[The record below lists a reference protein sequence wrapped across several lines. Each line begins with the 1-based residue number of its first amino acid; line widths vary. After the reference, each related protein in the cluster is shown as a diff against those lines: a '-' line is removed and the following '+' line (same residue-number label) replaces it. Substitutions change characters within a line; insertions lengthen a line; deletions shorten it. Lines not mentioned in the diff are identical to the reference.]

1 VQDESDASDRCKV
14 IGVWCARV
22 AWVLLP
28 VTTGAAFADALNSW
42 STAPAAL
49 AAVLLWGVWAGGLLA
64 LLAPRPLGLT
74 FLRIAAPCGV
84 AAVACCLSSTSTSSM
99 FVAIAGVLVAAVLAL
114 SPSIEIAA
122 ANALAYGDEERYPLH
137 TPTPLLLGPIPLAVA
152 VTGAGATAGPL
163 LLAAGHWISGAVV
176 TIVGLPLA
184 YLLGRSMHVLS
195 KRWFV
200 LVPAGIAVVEPLTLA
215 EPVLVLRD
223 RIAGLGRFG
232 STGTPRDA
240 LDLRVGTLFG
250 GVAIALSEPVGF
262 TRRRGRADAENV
274 EPSVVLLA
282 VVRASTALARAS
294 RRRIPTR

>member
-1 VQDESDASDRCKV
+1 M

-42 STAPAAL
+42 SAAPAAL
-49 AAVLLWGVWAGGLLA
+49 AAVLLWGVWAAGLLA

-74 FLRIAAPCGV
+74 FVRIAAPCGV
-84 AAVACCLSSTSTSSM
+84 LAVACCLSSTSTSSM
-99 FVAIAGVLVAAVLAL
+99 FVAIAGALVAAVLAL
-114 SPSIEIAA
+114 SPPIELAT

-163 LLAAGHWISGAVV
+163 LLAAEYWISGAVL

-184 YLLGRSMHVLS
+184 FLLARSMHVLS

-200 LVPAGIAVVEPLTLA
+200 LVPAGIALVEPLTLA

-223 RIAGLGRFG
+223 HIAALGRFRT
-232 STGTPRDA
+232 TGTPPEA

-250 GVAIALSEPVGF
+250 SVAIALSEPVGF
-262 TRRRGRADAENV
+262 TRRRGRAGAENV
-274 EPSVVLLA
+274 EPTVVLVA
-282 VVRASTALARAS
+282 VVRASTALGRAS
-294 RRRIPTR
+294 RRRLPTR